1 MKTANV
7 QDQKLNGRP
16 KKKPKQKT
24 TFNFMF
30 SKPLQRI
37 FEIRHLGF
45 TAKTYKETLTHTYV
59 LE

>member
-7 QDQKLNGRP
+7 HDQKLNGRP
-16 KKKPKQKT
+16 KKQKKT

-37 FEIRHLGF
+37 SEIKHLGF
-45 TAKTYKETLTHTYV
+45 TTKTYKETLTHTYV

>member
-7 QDQKLNGRP
+7 HDQKLNGRP
-16 KKKPKQKT
+16 KKKKNKKKP
-24 TFNFMF
+24 FNFMF

-37 FEIRHLGF
+37 SEIKHLGF
-45 TAKTYKETLTHTYV
+45 TTKTYKETLTNTYV